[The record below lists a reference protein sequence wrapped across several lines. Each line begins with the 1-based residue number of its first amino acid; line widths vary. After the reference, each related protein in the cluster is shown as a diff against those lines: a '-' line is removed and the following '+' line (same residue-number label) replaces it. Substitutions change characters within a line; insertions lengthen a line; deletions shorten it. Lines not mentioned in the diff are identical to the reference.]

1 MSVAEDELA
10 PLAPPPT
17 PDHSRRRTIVVL
29 VVLAGLVVALAAPGL
44 LSNLN
49 YFETVDQVLASRA
62 SLGSH
67 PVRLEGVVV
76 AGSVVRTAR
85 GADFLVR
92 GSRGSIEVHEVG
104 APPELFGPNI
114 PVVVAGHFASATAPV
129 FAGTQILVKHTAQYI
144 AAHPA
149 RVRAPNGS
157 VR

>member
-1 MSVAEDELA
+1 MSVAD
-10 PLAPPPT
+10 PLAPVAPPPA
-17 PDHSRRRTIVVL
+17 PDRSRRRTLVVL
-29 VVLAGLVVALAAPGL
+29 VVLAGLIVLLLSQGL

-67 PVRLEGVVV
+67 EVRLEGLV
-76 AGSVVRTAR
+76 APHSIERTAL
-85 GADFLVR
+85 GANFVVT
-92 GSRGSIEVHEVG
+92 GSRGSIPVHESG

-114 PVVVAGHFASATAPV
+114 PVVVVGHFASATARV
-129 FAGTQILVKHTAQYI
+129 FTGTQILVKHTAQYI
-144 AAHPA
+144 AAHPS